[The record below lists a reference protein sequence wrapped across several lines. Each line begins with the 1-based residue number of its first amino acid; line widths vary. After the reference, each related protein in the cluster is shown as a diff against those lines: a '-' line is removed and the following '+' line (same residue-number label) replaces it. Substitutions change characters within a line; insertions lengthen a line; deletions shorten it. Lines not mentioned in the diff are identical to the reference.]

1 MAGAVGGF
9 CALSGLRVTSAVGDL
24 EQQVDLAWGSPRP
37 PPPAFTASPQDSDSE
52 YQIFP
57 S

>member
-1 MAGAVGGF
+1 MAGAVGEF
-9 CALSGLRVTSAVGDL
+9 CALSGLRVPSAVRDL
-24 EQQVDLAWGSPRP
+24 EQQADLAWGSAPP

-52 YQIFP
+52 YQLSP